1 MASGIVERGAVVSV
15 IGFCSR
21 GLRRIAFL
29 DALTEARCEF
39 FALRPRKG
47 TTHIAGWG
55 HKPTAAR
62 ARRLAAQTGLPYVSL
77 EDGFLRSFGLG
88 VNGAPL
94 HSLVV
99 DHAGVYYDASA
110 PSDLETLIAQADFD
124 DATLNRARRCMD
136 LLRQH
141 RLSKYNA
148 APDRSI
154 TWEDARPRVLVVDQT
169 FGDASVSLGGADAT
183 DFTRMLDAAIAENP
197 DAEVVVK
204 VHPDVIAGKKR
215 GYLLAAAKN
224 RRCRLWSEDI
234 NPWALLDAVEKVYV
248 VTSQMGFDALLAGKT
263 VHCFGMPFYA
273 GWGLTQDAQ
282 TCARRGQPRSLA
294 QLFAAAYL
302 RYCRYINPY
311 TGERCSLEDT
321 VDLIA
326 EQKRQAQRLRG
337 PWLALGFSPWKRGF
351 VPDFLAR
358 PARLRFADKTPAGV
372 SRAQPGARVAV
383 WASSLP
389 ASVASACDRR
399 DLELWRIED
408 GFLRSVG
415 LGSDLVRPLS
425 LVLDRQGIY
434 YDASRP
440 SDLETILRNTEFSPA
455 LRARAGR
462 LRERLV
468 AGQLSKYNVG
478 TANSGAPPVLSA
490 AHLNILVPGQV
501 ESDASIAFGSPWLKT
516 NRQLLAEVRR
526 ANPDAHIIY
535 KPHPDV
541 LAGGRVGALA
551 EDAGDL
557 FDQLVTDVPM
567 PELLAQVDEVHTLSS
582 LSGFE
587 ALLRGVR
594 VVTYGLPFY
603 AGWGLTEDRL
613 LDRGEPGEKGAPD
626 ALHELAAVRRCL
638 KTRGRSLAVDEL
650 VAATLI
656 LYPTYV
662 DPQSGDIV
670 DVETAVQILQLQ
682 RDKPA
687 GGGLRRRFYRA
698 VRNQFFRK

>member
-1 MASGIVERGAVVSV
+1 MSV

-29 DALTEARCEF
+29 DALTEARCDY
-39 FALRPRKG
+39 FALSPRKG

-55 HKPTAAR
+55 RKPTAAR
-62 ARRLAAQTGLPYVSL
+62 ARKVAAHAGLPYVSL

-99 DHAGVYYDASA
+99 DYSGIYYDATA
-110 PSDLETLIAQADFD
+110 PSDLEALIAHGDVD
-124 DATLNRARRCMD
+124 NKTLDRARICMD
-136 LLRQH
+136 LLREH
-141 RLSKYNA
+141 RLSKYNW
-148 APDRSI
+148 APDKNVS
-154 TWEDARPRVLVVDQT
+154 WEDARPRVLVVDQT
-169 FGDASVSLGGADAT
+169 FGDASVSCGGAGAA
-183 DFTRMLDAAIAENP
+183 DFMRMLDAAIAENP
-197 DAEVVVK
+197 EAEVVVK

-215 GYLLAAAKN
+215 GYLMDAAKN

-248 VTSQMGFDALLAGKT
+248 VTSQMGFDALLAGKP
-263 VHCFGMPFYA
+263 VRCFGLPFYA
-273 GWGLTQDAQ
+273 GWGLTEDAQ
-282 TCARRGQPRSLA
+282 TCSRRGQSRSLE
-294 QLFAAAYL
+294 QVFAAAYL

-311 TGERCSLEDT
+311 TGERCALEDT
-321 VDLIA
+321 IHLIA
-326 EQKRQAQRLRG
+326 EQKRQRQRLDG

-358 PARLRFADKTPAGV
+358 PVRLRFADKTPAGV
-372 SRAQPGARVAV
+372 SRAQPGTRVAV
-383 WASSLP
+383 WASNLP
-389 ASVASACDRR
+389 AEVEAACARR
-399 DLELWRIED
+399 GLALWRIED

-425 LVLDRQGIY
+425 LVLDGQGIY

-440 SDLETILRNTEFSPA
+440 SDLETILRNTEFSPE
-455 LRARAGR
+455 LRARAGQ

-478 TANSGAPPVLSA
+478 AADAGAPLTLSA
-490 AHLNILVPGQV
+490 AQLNILVPGQV
-501 ESDASIAFGSPWLKT
+501 ESDASIAHGSPWLKT

-567 PELLAQVDEVHTLSS
+567 PALLAQVDEVHTLSS

-613 LDRGEPGEKGAPD
+613 LDSGELGEKGAPD

-638 KTRGRSLAVDEL
+638 KARGRLLAVDEL
-650 VAATLI
+650 VAGTLI
-656 LYPTYV
+656 LYPGYV
-662 DPQSGDIV
+662 DPRSGDV
-670 DVETAVQILQLQ
+670 VNVETAVEILRAQ
-682 RDKPA
+682 RA
-687 GGGLRRRFYRA
+687 ASQEGRGEGEWRRSLYRR
-698 VRNQFFRK
+698 VRNRFFRK